1 MNASAT
7 QAVAAVL
14 ALARN
19 LTPEQEL
26 EYLAEVVVNLA
37 WHLSNAV
44 KVKAR

>member
-26 EYLAEVVVNLA
+26 EYLAEVVASLA
-37 WHLSNAV
+37 CHLRNAV
-44 KVKAR
+44 TVTAR